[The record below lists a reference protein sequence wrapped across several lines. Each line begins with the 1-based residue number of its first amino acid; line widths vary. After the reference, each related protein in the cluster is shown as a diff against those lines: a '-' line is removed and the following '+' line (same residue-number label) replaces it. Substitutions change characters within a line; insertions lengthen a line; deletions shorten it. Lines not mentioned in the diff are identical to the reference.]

1 MSSVVLDDG
10 TAGYEQ
16 YSGTS
21 AACPYIAAAC
31 ADIKSMNKLLSRDD
45 VYKILND
52 FSVDY
57 GDEGF
62 DIYYGN
68 GLPDISK
75 IVYTDNECYSYSLPQ
90 GELTLTKGV
99 DYTQSN
105 RPWRLFD
112 SKIISVNVEK
122 SVSSIGD
129 WTFYNMSNA
138 DFTFAGD
145 YISVGESA
153 F

>member
-1 MSSVVLDDG
+1 
-10 TAGYEQ
+10 
-16 YSGTS
+16 
-21 AACPYIAAAC
+21 
-31 ADIKSMNKLLSRDD
+31 MNKSLSRDD

-105 RPWRLFD
+105 RPWRPFD

-129 WTFYNMSNA
+129 WTFTICQMPILLSPA
-138 DFTFAGD
+138 IISLSERVHFWLFAP
-145 YISVGESA
+145 
-153 F
+153 